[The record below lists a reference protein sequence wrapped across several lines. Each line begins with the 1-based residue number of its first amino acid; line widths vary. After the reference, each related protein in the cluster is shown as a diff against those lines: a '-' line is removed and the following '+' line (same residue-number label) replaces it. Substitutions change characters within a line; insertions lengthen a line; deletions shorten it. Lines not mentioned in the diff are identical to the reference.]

1 MSHVVRATLI
11 LALTAACAR
20 PSGEVRSADA
30 APAHQSVAA
39 VHASGAHASG
49 TARAPGA
56 AAAASALLAV
66 VYKTPT
72 CGCCTKWV
80 DHLKANGYTVEV
92 HDVDQVEPIKARWG
106 VPPGL
111 ASCHTSK
118 VGGYVFEGHVPAEV
132 IQRVLREKPQIAGV
146 AVPGMPM
153 GTPGMEGPYTD
164 RYDVISFDRSG
175 NTRVYESR

>member
-1 MSHVVRATLI
+1 MKHALRATLI

-20 PSGEVRSADA
+20 PSGEVPSADA
-30 APAHQSVAA
+30 APAQSAAA
-39 VHASGAHASG
+39 VHASGTHTEG

-72 CGCCTKWV
+72 CGCCAKWV

-92 HDVDQVEPIKARWG
+92 HDVEQVEPIKAEWG
-106 VPPGL
+106 VPAGL
-111 ASCHTSK
+111 ASCHTAK

-132 IQRVLREKPQIAGV
+132 IQRVLREKPRIAGV

-153 GTPGMEGPYTD
+153 GTPGMEGPYKD
-164 RYDVISFDRSG
+164 RYDVISFDRGG
-175 NTRVYESR
+175 NQKVYESR

>member
-1 MSHVVRATLI
+1 MKHALHATLI

-30 APAHQSVAA
+30 AQSAGA
-39 VHASGAHASG
+39 VHASGTHAAG
-49 TARAPGA
+49 TARTPG

-72 CGCCTKWV
+72 CGCCAKWV

-92 HDVDQVEPIKARWG
+92 HDVQQVEPIKAEWG
-106 VPPGL
+106 VPAGL
-111 ASCHTSK
+111 ASCHTAK

-153 GTPGMEGPYTD
+153 GTPGMEGPYKD
-164 RYDVISFDRSG
+164 RYDVISFDRGG
-175 NTRVYESR
+175 NTKVYESR